1 MSRGSGGVAVA
12 LASVTIAAIGL
23 SAPAGAGGER
33 GSETVLANH
42 CFAIQAI
49 ASGRYVE
56 STDGAYAARAPGAG
70 RAERFWFKP
79 TSLDPTYMLSDRQG
93 RLMAGE
99 GRSVTATTTPGR
111 EAEWGA
117 VYSDRGASALV
128 HARHSLELG
137 ERGALK
143 LGQRGLR
150 DFRLVPTGGCQIG
163 RAHV

>member
-56 STDGAYAARAPGAG
+56 STDGAYAARAPGAE

-99 GRSVTATTTPGR
+99 GRYGHGDDDPRAGGGVG
-111 EAEWGA
+111 
-117 VYSDRGASALV
+117 
-128 HARHSLELG
+128 
-137 ERGALK
+137 
-143 LGQRGLR
+143 RGLLGPR
-150 DFRLVPTGGCQIG
+150 GVRPRP
-163 RAHV
+163 RAPQPRAG